1 MKERLLFA
9 LSRRVS
15 RKSLRILAY
24 HGLWTTP
31 GYQYGNHL
39 FMSPE
44 NFEQRMTWLKN
55 SRYPVLPLGEAVD
68 RLERGNLP
76 DNAVVI
82 TIDDGWSST
91 YTHMLPV
98 LEGLGLPAT
107 VYVTTW
113 YSENQLPVVNVA
125 VDYILQRAGRSS
137 TSRFPI
143 TADIEKFPSLSE
155 RGAALRECAARFGV
169 TIGEWWEG
177 RQFHV
182 MSTAEIRDADRRGLD
197 IQLHTHRHRSS
208 EVNSDHLEQEIAD
221 NRAALARSCG
231 RPEQS
236 FSHFCYPSGIVH
248 RSAGAILKDIGV
260 KSATLVDEGINPPG
274 TSPYWLRRFLDGR
287 SVSPVAFE
295 AYLSGVRELYR
306 TVKNLAIAE
315 G

>member
-44 NFEQRMTWLKN
+44 RFEQRMIWLKN
-55 SRYPVLPLGEAVD
+55 SCYPVLPLGEAVD
-68 RLERGNLP
+68 QLERGSLP

-91 YTHMLPV
+91 YSHMLPV
-98 LEGLGLPAT
+98 LEKLSMPAT
-107 VYVTTW
+107 VYITTW

-125 VDYILQRAGRSS
+125 VDYILRCAGQSS
-137 TSRFPI
+137 TDRFPI
-143 TADIEKFPSLSE
+143 ITEIEKLPSLSE
-155 RGAALRECAARFGV
+155 RGEALRDCAARFGM
-169 TIGEWWEG
+169 TTEEWWEG

-208 EVNSDHLEQEIAD
+208 EVNSDYLEQEIAD
-221 NRAALARSCG
+221 NRAALARACG
-231 RPEQS
+231 RPEQR
-236 FSHFCYPSGIVH
+236 FGHFCYPSGVAH
-248 RSAGAILKDIGV
+248 ASAGAILKDIGV
-260 KSATLVDEGINPPG
+260 RSATLVDEGINPPG
-274 TSPYWLRRFLDGR
+274 VSPYRLRRFLDGR
-287 SVSPVAFE
+287 SVSPAAFE
-295 AYLSGVRELYR
+295 AYLSGAREFFR
-306 TVKNLAIAE
+306 TVKRLATAE